1 MAETASRQ
9 VWIGRGVFL
18 GLAFGIMFVQL
29 LPLDQRPT
37 VFSPPDLLLTLA
49 LVWAA
54 RRPDFVP
61 FVLIGLVFFLADL
74 LFQRPPGLYAALVVI
89 ASEVIRGRAR
99 TLRETTIFG
108 EAGMIAVAVIAIM
121 FVNRAVLALV
131 LTPQASQV
139 QMILHILATLVA
151 IPFVMG
157 IAQFVFGVRRPV
169 PGQFETKGFRP

>member
-1 MAETASRQ
+1 MTDNAGRQ
-9 VWIGRGVFL
+9 VWVGRGIFL
-18 GLAFGIMFVQL
+18 GLAFAIMFIQL

-37 VFSPPDLLLTLA
+37 LLSPPDLLVVLTF
-49 LVWAA
+49 VWVA

-61 FVLIGLVFFLADL
+61 FVMIGLVLFLADL
-74 LFQRPPGLYAALVVI
+74 LFQRPPGLFAALVVI

-108 EAGMIAVAVIAIM
+108 EAGMIAIAIITIM
-121 FVNRAVLALV
+121 LINRAVLAIV

-139 QMILHILATLVA
+139 QTILHILMTLVA

-157 IAQFVFGVRRPV
+157 AAQFIFGVRRPV
-169 PGQFETKGFRP
+169 PGQYETKGLRP